1 MNRGKKIFF
10 LDECVFSVNAYQKR
24 DWSRVNDNVTV
35 AAKQYNITCYAF
47 LGAIGMDRGMVHF
60 DLYKR
65 SVDRWKFI
73 DWLHTFKRKI
83 GREGCY
89 LYMDNLQVHKTEE
102 VSEVL

>member
-1 MNRGKKIFF
+1 
-10 LDECVFSVNAYQKR
+10 
-24 DWSRVNDNVTV
+24 
-35 AAKQYNITCYAF
+35 
-47 LGAIGMDRGMVHF
+47 MDRGMVHF